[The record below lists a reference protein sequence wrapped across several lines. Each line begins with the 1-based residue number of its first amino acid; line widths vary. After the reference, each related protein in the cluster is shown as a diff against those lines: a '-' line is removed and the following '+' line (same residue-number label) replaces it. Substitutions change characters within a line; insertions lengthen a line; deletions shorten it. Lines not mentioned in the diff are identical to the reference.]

1 MRSIEA
7 LAATCALLARYPERA
22 ADPRLICVTTS
33 GAGGALLADHAAER
47 GFVLAGDAIGEW
59 QGEAG
64 AAIAAM
70 DSRGHLR
77 NPLDVGALA
86 DWPDLAHI
94 YALLERHGLFG
105 PTVCYAHIA
114 PRPEQDATLLAVLR
128 GRKERTRA
136 PIVVIAPGGLE
147 PALEQQ
153 YKDSGIALFHETALG
168 FDVLAAHRAAG
179 APALFAELL
188 TPSAAARAAADRL
201 AKMQDDALS
210 EADSAEIL
218 REFGVP
224 LVESREATTL
234 AQAAAAA
241 ESLDYPLVLKAM
253 VPGVVHK
260 NAAGLVIT
268 SINNKTELDRAHA
281 ALAERTRGKPG
292 VHFLLQPMLPAKFE
306 LIVGMSREAQL
317 GHFLVFGL
325 GGVNAELFDQVL
337 LLPIELDVPAMI
349 ARIADSRLLLRAAD
363 ASGRSALDRLQPI
376 LAGLQQ
382 LILAAGEQI
391 ESVDLNPVLVT
402 KNNNLV
408 AVDALIVRRKSR

>member
-1 MRSIEA
+1 
-7 LAATCALLARYPERA
+7 
-22 ADPRLICVTTS
+22 
-33 GAGGALLADHAAER
+33 
-47 GFVLAGDAIGEW
+47 
-59 QGEAG
+59 
-64 AAIAAM
+64 
-70 DSRGHLR
+70 
-77 NPLDVGALA
+77 
-86 DWPDLAHI
+86 
-94 YALLERHGLFG
+94 
-105 PTVCYAHIA
+105 
-114 PRPEQDATLLAVLR
+114 
-128 GRKERTRA
+128 
-136 PIVVIAPGGLE
+136 
-147 PALEQQ
+147 
-153 YKDSGIALFHETALG
+153 
-168 FDVLAAHRAAG
+168 
-179 APALFAELL
+179 
-188 TPSAAARAAADRL
+188 
-201 AKMQDDALS
+201 
-210 EADSAEIL
+210 
-218 REFGVP
+218 
-224 LVESREATTL
+224 
-234 AQAAAAA
+234 
-241 ESLDYPLVLKAM
+241 LVLKAI